1 MKLTQPRISRYLKK
15 QKQVNSYLLKIK
27 STDRLELLKL
37 SRITC
42 KLLEAEQELRE
53 LMLSLGEQ
61 KDK

>member
-15 QKQVNSYLLKIK
+15 QKQVNSYLLKVK